1 MKSKDLLP
9 RLLYPAKPSCRTK
22 GQIKT
27 FPDKKMLKV
36 FITTNSFLFEIL
48 KDFLIK
54 IFFYFYTEEKRGKK

>member
-1 MKSKDLLP
+1 MKSKDLQP
-9 RLLYPAKPSCRTK
+9 RLLYPAKPSFRTK

-36 FITTNSFLFEIL
+36 FIATNSFLFEIL